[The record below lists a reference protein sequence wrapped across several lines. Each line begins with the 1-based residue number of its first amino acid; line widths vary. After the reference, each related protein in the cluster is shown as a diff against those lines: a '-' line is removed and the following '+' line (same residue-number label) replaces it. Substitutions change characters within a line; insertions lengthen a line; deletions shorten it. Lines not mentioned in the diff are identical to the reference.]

1 MSCKSAIYTADPSST
16 VLTLSTAAG
25 TAIPLGMTV
34 RRFGCNAVLSGNGIL
49 LKGQGY
55 FDVDASV
62 TFTPTAAGTYTVTLF
77 KDGVAVP
84 GATQTITVAAAGTV
98 WTMLHSWAYSIT
110 TCRVSKP
117 YARRNT
123 TQSCR
128 RSTRCSRHYLSNS
141 VKHLSHT

>member
-25 TAIPLGMTV
+25 TAIPLGTTI
-34 RRFGCNAVLSGNGIL
+34 RRFGCNAVLSGNGVL

-62 TFTPTAAGTYTVTLF
+62 TFTPTAAGAYTVTLF

-84 GATQTITVAAAGTV
+84 GATLSPI
-98 WTMLHSWAYSIT
+98 LHQR
-110 TCRVSKP
+110 RVPSEI
-117 YARRNT
+117 
-123 TQSCR
+123 
-128 RSTRCSRHYLSNS
+128 
-141 VKHLSHT
+141 

>member
-25 TAIPLGMTV
+25 TAIPLGTTV

-62 TFTPTAAGTYTVTLF
+62 TFTPTAAGAYTVTLF

-84 GATQTITVAAAGTV
+84 GCHADCHRG
-98 WTMLHSWAYSIT
+98 
-110 TCRVSKP
+110 
-117 YARRNT
+117 
-123 TQSCR
+123 
-128 RSTRCSRHYLSNS
+128 SRGHCVGQYPGNRA
-141 VKHLSHT
+141 